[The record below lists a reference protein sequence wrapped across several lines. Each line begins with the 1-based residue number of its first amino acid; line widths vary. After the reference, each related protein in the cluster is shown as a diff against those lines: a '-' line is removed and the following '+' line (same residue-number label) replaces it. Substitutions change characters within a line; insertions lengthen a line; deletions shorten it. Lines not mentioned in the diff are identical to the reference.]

1 MELSELQYK
10 QIIKDIRIL
19 KKRCQKLKTKYKK
32 VRHENELLKQRL
44 DDIEK
49 ELTSCE
55 RSGSFCDDGFYCC
68 L

>member
-10 QIIKDIRIL
+10 QIIKDIRNL
-19 KKRCQKLKTKYKK
+19 KKRSQKLKTKYKK

-44 DDIEK
+44 DDVEK
-49 ELTSCE
+49 ELTPCE
-55 RSGSFCDDGFYCC
+55 SSGSFCDDGFYCC